1 MSATTV
7 PPEFSKI
14 LNDFIKDLYTTFPE
28 YIPFIEKWRKPDSS
42 FQYIQNVEER
52 NLAIEKSNKTSDEFI
67 FKFCSK
73 KYPPRFF
80 DFLYKNEDI
89 FKEDS
94 EIDTEFLP
102 HVYFKS
108 LWQCDITEQT
118 RETMWKYLQLILFTI
133 TGMVKPDFNNI
144 QVNEDEFKEK
154 LEETLGQI
162 QEYFQSNSASAS
174 ASSSSSATF
183 SSESEMDENIAGLLG
198 GKLGNLA
205 KEIAEETAGDL
216 NLDMENVTD
225 MNDVF
230 QKLFKNPGKLMGLV
244 KNVSDRLDVKLKDGD
259 INEKE
264 LMSEVGDLMSKMK
277 HMPGMDNLH
286 SMLGKMGMPGQE
298 SIKQRM
304 GPPRPTA
311 PTRPTAPMPSS
322 TKKPKTTHQT
332 PEQTREQ
339 KHMDALTDAELE
351 KIFNEVDKPVKIA
364 REKKHKK

>member
-1 MSATTV
+1 MSVSTV
-7 PPEFSKI
+7 TPSIASPPPPEFSKI

-28 YIPFIEKWRKPDSS
+28 YIPFIEKWRKPSSS
-42 FQYIQNVEER
+42 FLYIQDVEER
-52 NLAIEKSNKTSDEFI
+52 NRAIEQSNKASDEHI
-67 FKFCSK
+67 FQFCTK

-80 DFLYKNEDI
+80 DLLYKNEDI

-102 HVYFKS
+102 HIYFKS

-133 TGMVKPDFNNI
+133 TGMVKPDFGNTNM
-144 QVNEDEFKEK
+144 QFNEDDFKEK
-154 LEETLGQI
+154 LEETLGQM
-162 QEYFQSNSASAS
+162 QEYFQNK
-174 ASSSSSATF
+174 
-183 SSESEMDENIAGLLG
+183 SEDSLPMKEMDDNISGLLG

-205 KEIAEETAGDL
+205 KEIAQETAGEL

-286 SMLGKMGMPGQE
+286 SMLGKMGMPSPPE
-298 SIKQRM
+298 TVKPKQKTVFKKREQ
-304 GPPRPTA
+304 PTA
-311 PTRPTAPMPSS
+311 QQGTQINT
-322 TKKPKTTHQT
+322 
-332 PEQTREQ
+332 EQS
-339 KHMDALTDAELE
+339 KMDALTDEQLE
-351 KIFNEVDKPVKIA
+351 KIFNEDKKPV
-364 REKKHKK
+364 RVKKHKK

>member
-1 MSATTV
+1 MPV

-28 YIPFIEKWRKPDSS
+28 YIPFIEKWRKPVYS
-42 FQYIQNVEER
+42 FDYIQNVEER
-52 NLAIEKSNKTSDEFI
+52 KTAIEKANKTSDEYI
-67 FKFCSK
+67 FQFCSK

-94 EIDTEFLP
+94 EVDTEFLP

-108 LWQCDITEQT
+108 LWQCDITNQT

-133 TGMVKPDFNNI
+133 TGMVKPDFNNA

-162 QEYFQSNSASAS
+162 QEYFQSKSI
-174 ASSSSSATF
+174 ASSD
-183 SSESEMDENIAGLLG
+183 SEMDDNIAGLLG

-244 KNVSDRLDVKLKDGD
+244 KNVSDKLDMKLKEGD

-286 SMLGKMGMPGQE
+286 SMLGKMGMSGQE
-298 SIKQRM
+298 SIKQKMPR
-304 GPPRPTA
+304 PRPTT
-311 PTRPTAPMPSS
+311 TRP
-322 TKKPKTTHQT
+322 K
-332 PEQTREQ
+332 TREQ
-339 KHMDALTDAELE
+339 TTEQRNMDAFTDEELE
-351 KIFNEVDKPVKIA
+351 KIFND
-364 REKKHKK
+364 EKKTVRNKKNKK

>member
-1 MSATTV
+1 MSIPPV

-14 LNDFIKDLYTTFPE
+14 LNDFIKDIYTTFPE

-133 TGMVKPDFNNI
+133 TGMVKPDFNNV

-162 QEYFQSNSASAS
+162 QEYFQSNSATGTAS
-174 ASSSSSATF
+174 AMGP
-183 SSESEMDENIAGLLG
+183 SESEMDDNIAGLLG

-244 KNVSDRLDVKLKDGD
+244 KNVSDRLDVKLKEGD

-286 SMLGKMGMPGQE
+286 SMLGKMGMSGKDT
-298 SIKQRM
+298 IKQKLATPT
-304 GPPRPTA
+304 PPRP
-311 PTRPTAPMPSS
+311 PTHMSSS
-322 TKKPKTTHQT
+322 TKKPRTTHQT
-332 PEQTREQ
+332 PQPPQTIEQRN
-339 KHMDALTDAELE
+339 MDAFTDAELE
-351 KIFNEVDKPVKIA
+351 KIFNEGVKPVKTA

>member
-1 MSATTV
+1 MPV

-28 YIPFIEKWRKPDSS
+28 YIPFIEKWRKPVYS
-42 FQYIQNVEER
+42 FDYIQNVEER
-52 NLAIEKSNKTSDEFI
+52 KTAIEKSNKKSDEYI
-67 FKFCSK
+67 FQFCSK

-108 LWQCDITEQT
+108 LWQCDITDQT

-133 TGMVKPDFNNI
+133 TGMVKPDFNNA

-162 QEYFQSNSASAS
+162 QEYFQSK
-174 ASSSSSATF
+174 SSTSTTSSPD
-183 SSESEMDENIAGLLG
+183 SEMDDNIAGLLG

-244 KNVSDRLDVKLKDGD
+244 KNVSDKLDMKLKDGD

-286 SMLGKMGMPGQE
+286 SMLGKMGMSGQE
-298 SIKQRM
+298 SIKQKM
-304 GPPRPTA
+304 TTKPRPMT
-311 PTRPTAPMPSS
+311 PRPS
-322 TKKPKTTHQT
+322 TNKTKTTEQT
-332 PEQTREQ
+332 PEQ
-339 KHMDALTDAELE
+339 KHMDAFTDEELE
-351 KIFNEVDKPVKIA
+351 KIFND
-364 REKKHKK
+364 EKKTVRNRKNKK

>member
-1 MSATTV
+1 VSTV

-14 LNDFIKDLYTTFPE
+14 LNDFIKDIYTTFPE

-133 TGMVKPDFNNI
+133 TGMVKPDFNNV

-162 QEYFQSNSASAS
+162 QEYFQSNSATGTAS
-174 ASSSSSATF
+174 AMGP
-183 SSESEMDENIAGLLG
+183 SESEMDDNIAGLLG

-244 KNVSDRLDVKLKDGD
+244 KNVSDRLDVKLKEGD

-286 SMLGKMGMPGQE
+286 SMLGKMGMSGKDT
-298 SIKQRM
+298 IKQKLATPT
-304 GPPRPTA
+304 PPRP
-311 PTRPTAPMPSS
+311 PTHMSSS
-322 TKKPKTTHQT
+322 TKKPRTTHQT
-332 PEQTREQ
+332 PQPPQTIEQRN
-339 KHMDALTDAELE
+339 MDAFTDAELE
-351 KIFNEVDKPVKIA
+351 KIFNEGVKPVKTA

>member
-1 MSATTV
+1 MSTPPV

-14 LNDFIKDLYTTFPE
+14 LNDFIKDIYTTFPE

-80 DFLYKNEDI
+80 DFLYKNEDM

-108 LWQCDITEQT
+108 LWQCDITDQT

-162 QEYFQSNSASAS
+162 QEYFQSNPANTM
-174 ASSSSSATF
+174 ASSSSSEA
-183 SSESEMDENIAGLLG
+183 EMDDNIAGLLG

-244 KNVSDRLDVKLKDGD
+244 KNVSDRLDVKLKEGD

-286 SMLGKMGMPGQE
+286 SMLGKMGMPGQDT
-298 SIKQRM
+298 IKQKM
-304 GPPRPTA
+304 SA
-311 PTRPTAPMPSS
+311 TRPPTPMPSS
-322 TKKPKTTHQT
+322 TKKPRTPHQTHQT
-332 PEQTREQ
+332 PEQTTQQ

-351 KIFNEVDKPVKIA
+351 RIFNEGDKPVKIT

>member
-1 MSATTV
+1 MSIPPV

-14 LNDFIKDLYTTFPE
+14 LNDFIKDIYTTFPE

-52 NLAIEKSNKTSDEFI
+52 NIAIEKSNKTSDECI

-133 TGMVKPDFNNI
+133 TGMVKPDFNNV

-162 QEYFQSNSASAS
+162 QEYFQSNSATGTAS
-174 ASSSSSATF
+174 AMGP
-183 SSESEMDENIAGLLG
+183 SESEMDDNIAGLLG

-244 KNVSDRLDVKLKDGD
+244 KNVSDRLDVKLKEGD

-286 SMLGKMGMPGQE
+286 SMLGKMGMSGKDT
-298 SIKQRM
+298 IKQKLATPT
-304 GPPRPTA
+304 PPRP
-311 PTRPTAPMPSS
+311 PTHMSSS
-322 TKKPKTTHQT
+322 TKKPRTTHQT
-332 PEQTREQ
+332 PQPPQTIEQRN
-339 KHMDALTDAELE
+339 MDAFTDAELE
-351 KIFNEVDKPVKIA
+351 KIFNEGVKPVKTA

>member
-1 MSATTV
+1 M
-7 PPEFSKI
+7 
-14 LNDFIKDLYTTFPE
+14 
-28 YIPFIEKWRKPDSS
+28 
-42 FQYIQNVEER
+42 
-52 NLAIEKSNKTSDEFI
+52 
-67 FKFCSK
+67 
-73 KYPPRFF
+73 
-80 DFLYKNEDI
+80 

-133 TGMVKPDFNNI
+133 TGMVKPDFNNVH
-144 QVNEDEFKEK
+144 VNEDEFKEK
-154 LEETLGQI
+154 LEETLRQI
-162 QEYFQSNSASAS
+162 QEYFQIKSSV
-174 ASSSSSATF
+174 ASSSDV
-183 SSESEMDENIAGLLG
+183 EMDDNIAGLFG

-244 KNVSDRLDVKLKDGD
+244 KNVSDRLDVKLKEGD

-286 SMLGKMGMPGQE
+286 SMLGKMGMSGQDT
-298 SIKQRM
+298 IKQRTAT
-304 GPPRPTA
+304 PRPMM
-311 PTRPTAPMPSS
+311 PRPS
-322 TKKPKTTHQT
+322 TKKTKTT
-332 PEQTREQ
+332 EQIIEQ
-339 KHMDALTDAELE
+339 RNTDAFTDEELE
-351 KIFNEVDKPVKIA
+351 KIFND
-364 REKKHKK
+364 EKKTVRNRKNK